1 LDAVGERCIWLREQ
15 VRGRAALSLIFRG
28 YAMITKVESL
38 SKYLVRTGAVL
49 VVAMGASACSTVP
62 DWVDPTTWIGGD
74 SDTADQTAPPDQTAD
89 NSQAANAQTP
99 DLSTI
104 PDKPQAPSTSDE
116 QKKVADS
123 LAADRSRTEY
133 SGDAL
138 RGGTEPAAAPPPAEA
153 GPTTEELAAND
164 NNAAAP
170 APPPPQPVGPP
181 AAGPGTLPADNGP
194 PPAAAAQ
201 TPPPSPA
208 AAPTTQVASI
218 PTPPPSAVPAVPA
231 ASMTASMVTPSMN
244 PTDAQLGFRPSGA
257 PPLDA
262 TVAQFVA
269 PSILARYQQTAAIGP
284 QPAVPSTMPAATDS
298 TAYAMNAPGEKHLR
312 RHKAAM
318 GVGGPEAM
326 TGAVVANFDALQAGN
341 AASQA
346 AYAGAGGAPAAVV
359 FFPHDTTV
367 LSGEARSQVRDAA
380 KAFMARGGEGYV
392 KVIGHS
398 SSRTGSMSMA
408 RHLVWNFERSEA
420 RANAVARALIREGV
434 PADKVLVQA
443 VGDDQPVYTESM
455 PQGEDGNRRAEIFF
469 QS

>member
-1 LDAVGERCIWLREQ
+1 
-15 VRGRAALSLIFRG
+15 
-28 YAMITKVESL
+28 MITKVESL
-38 SKYLVRTGAVL
+38 SKYLVRAGAVL
-49 VVAMGASACSTVP
+49 VVAMGASACSSVP
-62 DWVDPTTWIGGD
+62 GWVDPTTWIGGD

-104 PDKPQAPSTSDE
+104 PDKPQTPSTADE

-153 GPTTEELAAND
+153 APTTEELASND
-164 NNAAAP
+164 NAAAP
-170 APPPPQPVGPP
+170 AAPAPAPQPAGPP

-194 PPAAAAQ
+194 PPAAAMQ
-201 TPPPSPA
+201 TPPSPA
-208 AAPTTQVASI
+208 AAPTTQVASL
-218 PTPPPSAVPAVPA
+218 PAPAPAVGPAAVPA
-231 ASMTASMVTPSMN
+231 APVSGPMYPPMN

-269 PSILARYQQTAAIGP
+269 PSILARYQQTASIGP
-284 QPAVPSTMPAATDS
+284 RPAVPSTMPAATDS
-298 TAYAMNAPGEKHLR
+298 TAYAMNAPGEKRSR
-312 RHKAAM
+312 RHKAEM

-346 AYAGAGGAPAAVV
+346 AYASGGGAPAAVV

-367 LSGEARSQVRDAA
+367 LTGEARSQVRDAA
-380 KAFMARGGEGYV
+380 KAFIARGGEGYV

-398 SSRTGSMSMA
+398 SSHTGNMTMA
-408 RHLVWNFERSEA
+408 RHLVWNFERSQA